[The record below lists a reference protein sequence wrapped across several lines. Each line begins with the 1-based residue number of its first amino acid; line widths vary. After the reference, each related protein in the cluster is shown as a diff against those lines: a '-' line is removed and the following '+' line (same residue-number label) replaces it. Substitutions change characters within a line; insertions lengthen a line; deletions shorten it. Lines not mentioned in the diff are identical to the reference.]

1 MEKLVRTQ
9 SDVFKEYYVG
19 KNVRRGREVICI
31 LDENCV
37 RYMILA
43 PGKHG
48 MKCISRREYSNGQ
61 EARCFANAE
70 KALNK

>member
-1 MEKLVRTQ
+1 MEKLVKAQ
-9 SDVFKEYYVG
+9 SDIFDEYYVG
-19 KNVRRGREVICI
+19 QKGLRKVICI

-37 RYMILA
+37 RYMVLA

-48 MKCISRREYSNGQ
+48 MKCVTRREYNNGQ